1 VNARVLIVKILLPLL
16 LLATLGMLATLPHLV
31 TADDQGQNDGNHH
44 QTEHASLAVFQVRL
58 EGDLQVPPVSTEAFG
73 FVLVRLFQNGTSSAI
88 DFRLIVCDIANVTHA
103 HIHVGAAG
111 ANGNIT
117 VPFFD
122 QPLSPVSS
130 THACIVLAH
139 GVRGPT
145 NLEPRPAEGIADWTD
160 FVHALLSGDTYVN
173 VHTTA
178 HPAGEIRG
186 QLVSEPEQE
195 DDQGDE

>member
-1 VNARVLIVKILLPLL
+1 MKILLPLL
-16 LLATLGMLATLPHLV
+16 LLATLGMLATLPHVV

-58 EGDLQVPPVSTEAFG
+58 EGDQQVPPVSTEAFG

-122 QPLSPVSS
+122 QPLGPVSS
-130 THACIVLAH
+130 THGCIVLAH
-139 GVRGPT
+139 GVRGPA
-145 NLEPRPAEGIADWTD
+145 NLELRPREGIANWTD
-160 FVHALLSGDTYVN
+160 FVHALMSGNTYVN
-173 VHTTA
+173 VHTTT
-178 HPAGEIRG
+178 HPGGEIRG
-186 QLVSEPEQE
+186 QLVSVAEAEQDE
-195 DDQGDE
+195 DQGTD